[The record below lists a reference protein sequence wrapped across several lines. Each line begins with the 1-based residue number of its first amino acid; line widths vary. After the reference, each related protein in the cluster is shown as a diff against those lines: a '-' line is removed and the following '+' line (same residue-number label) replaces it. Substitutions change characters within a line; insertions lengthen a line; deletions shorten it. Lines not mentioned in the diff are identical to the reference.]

1 MEASSRARADHD
13 DSTVQLFSPR
23 KEWFA
28 RVFRR
33 RPGPTHE
40 ASPLD
45 TNPLLAFASEIDP
58 PAPVTTRPAVPARTT
73 AKSTWLIVAA
83 GAAVATV
90 GFGAFVMARGLPGRA
105 PVDVR
110 PAQLTIHTRPSGA
123 EVIIDGQRL
132 GVTPFAQ
139 AVKPGAHSVT
149 VRIDG
154 RERVLPLELS
164 AGAQVSQ
171 YLEMPVPQTP
181 ASAVGRIS
189 VVTDPP
195 GARVSIDGQAL
206 GVSPLT
212 VSVLTADE
220 HRVSVRSDAGSAERV
235 VAVERGA
242 TASVVFSLPK
252 TSAPVG
258 GWLAV
263 NAPFEVQVLE
273 RDEVVGASGTTKIML
288 AAGKHDVLL
297 VNRALGYQET
307 RKFEVTGGKVTTV
320 RVDPPKAT
328 LSVNARPWAEVTID
342 ANSVGQTPIANL
354 AVTIGTHQVTFR
366 HPQFGE
372 RRQTVLVTTKGPNR
386 IAIDMTR

>member
-13 DSTVQLFSPR
+13 DPTVQLFSPR
-23 KEWFA
+23 KEWFT

-45 TNPLLAFASEIDP
+45 TNPLLAFASEIEP
-58 PAPVTTRPAVPARTT
+58 PA
-73 AKSTWLIVAA
+73 
-83 GAAVATV
+83 
-90 GFGAFVMARGLPGRA
+90 
-105 PVDVR
+105 
-110 PAQLTIHTRPSGA
+110 
-123 EVIIDGQRL
+123 
-132 GVTPFAQ
+132 
-139 AVKPGAHSVT
+139 
-149 VRIDG
+149 
-154 RERVLPLELS
+154 
-164 AGAQVSQ
+164 
-171 YLEMPVPQTP
+171 P

-386 IAIDMTR
+386 

>member
-1 MEASSRARADHD
+1 M
-13 DSTVQLFSPR
+13 
-23 KEWFA
+23 
-28 RVFRR
+28 
-33 RPGPTHE
+33 
-40 ASPLD
+40 
-45 TNPLLAFASEIDP
+45 
-58 PAPVTTRPAVPARTT
+58 T
-73 AKSTWLIVAA
+73 AKSTRLIVAA
-83 GAAVATV
+83 GATVATV

-110 PAQLTIHTRPSGA
+110 PAQLTINTRPSGA
-123 EVIIDGQRL
+123 EVIIDGERL

-139 AVKPGAHSVT
+139 PVKPGAHSVT

-171 YLEMPVPQTP
+171 YLEMPVPQAP

-252 TSAPVG
+252 TSAAPVG

-342 ANSVGQTPIANL
+342 ANAVGQTPIANL